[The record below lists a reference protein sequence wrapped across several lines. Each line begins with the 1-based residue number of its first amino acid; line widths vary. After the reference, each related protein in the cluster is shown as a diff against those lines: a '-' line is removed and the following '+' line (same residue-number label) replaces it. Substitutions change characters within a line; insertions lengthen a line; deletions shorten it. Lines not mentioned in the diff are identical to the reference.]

1 MAAKK
6 KEIKDPV
13 KTFSDNEIRENHVKV
28 DESSVG
34 KAIDIPVKEKQVEE
48 VESFGNKALK
58 KAKKRVRKR
67 VKKKSKVKKI
77 TKSNWYENFKV
88 PGPKKLKVGGAVLII
103 TEKPQAAQKIA
114 DALAEKKVV
123 KRTNDG
129 VAYYELTRGDK
140 YIQVVCA
147 VGHLFSVAQK
157 KPRNKWPTFEIGWAP
172 NYIVRKNDFTK
183 KYYNT
188 IAKLCKNAS
197 ELIVATDYDIEG
209 EVIGL
214 NIVRYICNQED
225 AERMK
230 FSTLTANEI
239 QEAYDNRSATLDW
252 DQGIA
257 GETRH
262 YLDWIYGINLSRA
275 LMNAITTTGKFRLMS
290 IGRVQGP
297 ALNVIVKKENEIG
310 KFIPEKYWQVFL
322 DVNDDK
328 NVVRVQH
335 VKDISDEKDLS
346 KFDGFTGR
354 EGEAKTEKTQKNIS
368 PPAPFDL
375 TSLQTE
381 VYKWH
386 KITPSKTLQSA
397 QRLYLAGI
405 ISYPRTSSQKIPKEI
420 GYDKILKRLK
430 KEFSFAKFASR
441 KTPIEGKKSDPAHPS
456 IYPTGEFHEL
466 DGDDEKIYNLIV
478 KRFISCFCDD
488 SVLDNK
494 KINVVVDGLKF
505 NTKGV
510 AIVEKGWMNVYPS
523 NVEEVEIPDME
534 GKISVDKC
542 DIEEKLTQPPKRY
555 SPASI
560 ISTLEKKN
568 LGTKA
573 TRSSILETLYDRGYI
588 KDKSIKATSLGI
600 SLIQSLE
607 KNCPII
613 IDEKLTRDIEKS
625 LEDIKNAK
633 SPLKE
638 EEKILEDTKKIIY
651 KIGEKFEEN
660 EEKIGKDLVAATER
674 LWAEQKK
681 ENEIMDCKVCGK
693 GKLGIR
699 YGKQYKRYF
708 VACDGYP
715 DCKTTY
721 GLPPNGMMKKTD
733 KICEECGFPMLMALR
748 KGKRPWIFCFNPEC
762 ASRKKKEE

>member
-1 MAAKK
+1 
-6 KEIKDPV
+6 
-13 KTFSDNEIRENHVKV
+13 
-28 DESSVG
+28 
-34 KAIDIPVKEKQVEE
+34 
-48 VESFGNKALK
+48 
-58 KAKKRVRKR
+58 
-67 VKKKSKVKKI
+67 
-77 TKSNWYENFKV
+77 
-88 PGPKKLKVGGAVLII
+88 
-103 TEKPQAAQKIA
+103 
-114 DALAEKKVV
+114 
-123 KRTNDG
+123 
-129 VAYYELTRGDK
+129 
-140 YIQVVCA
+140 
-147 VGHLFSVAQK
+147 
-157 KPRNKWPTFEIGWAP
+157 
-172 NYIVRKNDFTK
+172 
-183 KYYNT
+183 
-188 IAKLCKNAS
+188 
-197 ELIVATDYDIEG
+197 
-209 EVIGL
+209 
-214 NIVRYICNQED
+214 
-225 AERMK
+225 
-230 FSTLTANEI
+230 
-239 QEAYDNRSATLDW
+239 
-252 DQGIA
+252 
-257 GETRH
+257 
-262 YLDWIYGINLSRA
+262 
-275 LMNAITTTGKFRLMS
+275 
-290 IGRVQGP
+290 
-297 ALNVIVKKENEIG
+297 
-310 KFIPEKYWQVFL
+310 
-322 DVNDDK
+322 
-328 NVVRVQH
+328 
-335 VKDISDEKDLS
+335 
-346 KFDGFTGR
+346 
-354 EGEAKTEKTQKNIS
+354 
-368 PPAPFDL
+368 
-375 TSLQTE
+375 
-381 VYKWH
+381 
-386 KITPSKTLQSA
+386 
-397 QRLYLAGI
+397 LYLAGV

-420 GYDKILKRLK
+420 EYDKILKRLK

-494 KINVVVDGLKF
+494 KINVVVEGLKF
-505 NTKGV
+505 NTKGI

-534 GKISVDKC
+534 GKVNVDKC

-613 IDEKLTRDIEKS
+613 IEEKLTRDIENS
-625 LEDIKNAK
+625 LEDIRNAK

-660 EEKIGKDLVAATER
+660 EEQIGKDLVAATER

-681 ENEIMDCKVCGK
+681 ENEIMDCKVCDK

-708 VACDGYP
+708 VACDNYP

-721 GLPPNGMMKKTD
+721 GLPPNGLMKKTE